1 MSEQPRE
8 IEFFELLETL
18 WAKKFIIL
26 SLSLV
31 FSVFS
36 YLFSFTYPVIYTSDA
51 KLNIVDDSIN
61 KQLEA
66 SGLGIFNYFQ
76 PASGQRSYVT
86 EYIFSRDFYK
96 QLAEKSSLDVL
107 LLELMDI
114 DDLNEDQIRGAL
126 FNEGLKE
133 KYKKILDEVNYLS
146 THSIFISLMEFDPS
160 KGFLEFRVSN
170 KNPILT
176 KIFIEFIVEEANSF
190 FKNKDDQE
198 SKNAI
203 NFIIEELEKTKI
215 SGLQIKL
222 NDIMGAK
229 LQTLVL
235 ANIRENYAIEFI
247 DRPFVPLSPSSPYR
261 QLFFVSGFVISFF
274 ALIFFFLIRQF
285 IFLNK
290 SQ

>member
-1 MSEQPRE
+1 MSKQPRE
-8 IEFFELLETL
+8 IEFFELLEAK
-18 WAKKFIIL
+18 WSKKFTIL
-26 SLSLV
+26 SLSIVISL
-31 FSVFS
+31 FS

-76 PASGQRSYVT
+76 PASGERSYVT

-107 LLELMDI
+107 LLELVDI
-114 DDLNEDQIRGAL
+114 EDLNENQIRDVL
-126 FNEGLKE
+126 FNEGLKG

-146 THSIFISLMEFDPS
+146 THSIFLSMMKFDPS
-160 KGFLEFRVSN
+160 RGFLEFRVSN
-170 KNPILT
+170 KNPILA
-176 KIFIEFIVEEANSF
+176 KVFIDFIVDEANSF

-203 NFIIEELEKTKI
+203 NFILEELKTKI
-215 SGLQIKL
+215 TGLQIKL

-247 DRPFVPLSPSSPYR
+247 DRPFIPLSPSSPYR
-261 QLFFVSGFVISFF
+261 QLFFISGFVISFSRSYF
-274 ALIFFFLIRQF
+274 
-285 IFLNK
+285 
-290 SQ
+290 SS